1 MSQTAYSGINRR
13 ATALLPPPRYLDVE
27 RIEFEDAYN
36 HRRFLLSIEAKQET
50 VCLRIDSEL
59 TKSRSGILIFRGR
72 VLGCVYRNRGL
83 DQYLFGEAAYR
94 NAISDLAGPER
105 SLEGYHLQ
113 EDLAIATASLFH
125 GHVLEV
131 PEQAA
136 ATEIFDLTYGYLVES
151 KLPGCIVL
159 SSADEQTVYMIYL
172 FEGRTIGI
180 YSVRDG
186 WQDSL
191 YEGIKVDLEH
201 GHLVKAQ
208 ACTLT
213 ARDVSEVLKYTFSL
227 SGLAD
232 RSQEP
237 WAHREQNRVPNVFY
251 LRNHDSLILNICDN
265 VVPLDRFIP
274 RRGGNV
280 STHSDRYPRVIND
293 VYQVNPPL
301 T

>member
-1 MSQTAYSGINRR
+1 MSRTEYSGINRR
-13 ATALLPPPRYLDVE
+13 ATALLPPPRYLDAE
-27 RIEFEDAYN
+27 RIDFEDALD
-36 HRRFLLSIEAKQET
+36 HRRFLLSIEAKQQT
-50 VCLRIDSEL
+50 VCLRINSEL
-59 TKSRSGILIFRGR
+59 SKSRSGILIFRGR

-83 DQYLFGEAAYR
+83 DQYLFGAAAYR

-105 SLEGYHLQ
+105 ILEGYHLQ

-125 GHVLEV
+125 GYVLEV

-136 ATEIFDLTYGYLVES
+136 VTEIFDLTYGYLEES
-151 KLPGCIVL
+151 RMPGCIVL
-159 SSADEQTVYMIYL
+159 SSADEQSVYMIYL
-172 FEGRTIGI
+172 FEGRTIGV

-191 YEGIKVDLEH
+191 YEGIKADLER
-201 GHLVKAQ
+201 GRLVKAQ
-208 ACTLT
+208 ACTFT
-213 ARDVSEVLKYTFSL
+213 AGDASAVLKYTFSL

-232 RSQEP
+232 RSLEP
-237 WAHREQNRVPNVFY
+237 WARREQTRVPNAYY
-251 LRNHDSLILNICDN
+251 LRNHDAVILNICDN

-274 RRGGNV
+274 RRNAIS
-280 STHSDRYPRVIND
+280 STHTNRYPKVIND